1 MKCAQCQAFSYF
13 SDDDTCNRCQKEK
26 AKMDG
31 LRDYYRYNN
40 GMSLKDMVL
49 DCRRYGLSLRKI
61 AKVLDR
67 DIQQVTH
74 AYENLLQDAS

>member
-1 MKCAQCQAFSYF
+1 MLFSE
-13 SDDDTCNRCQKEK
+13 DTNTCNRCHDEN